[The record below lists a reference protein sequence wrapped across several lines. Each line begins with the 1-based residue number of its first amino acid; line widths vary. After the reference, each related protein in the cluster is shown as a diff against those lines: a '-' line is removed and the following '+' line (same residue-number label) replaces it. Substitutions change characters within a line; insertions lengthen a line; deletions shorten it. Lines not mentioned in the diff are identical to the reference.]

1 MLYLKNLSEIKM
13 KTTKIYKKI
22 RNKNKALKEKILNLE
37 KKYGQSIEQINRMS
51 VVHKKELDNLESFY
65 NSKIINIIAREAKA
79 HEVIENELQN
89 KIKELTEDNQNI
101 KKLEKKL
108 KTDGKALSERDTNFA
123 SAVTQILSKLQTAV
137 NLYQQGNQY
146 TLVIEKELNN
156 FEKKWVQI

>member
-123 SAVTQILSKLQTAV
+123 SAVTQILSKLRTAV

>member
-1 MLYLKNLSEIKM
+1 M

-123 SAVTQILSKLQTAV
+123 SAVTQILSKLRTAV

>member
-1 MLYLKNLSEIKM
+1 M